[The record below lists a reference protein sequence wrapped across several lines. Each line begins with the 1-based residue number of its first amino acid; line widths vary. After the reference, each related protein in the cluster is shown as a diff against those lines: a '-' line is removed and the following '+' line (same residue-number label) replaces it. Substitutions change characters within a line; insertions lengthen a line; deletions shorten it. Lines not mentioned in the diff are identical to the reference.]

1 MDQENSLEAKKSEME
16 NSIIRTR
23 QKEVCEISRSCF
35 LRRPTFARLS
45 LSFLILQ
52 RWTTTNV
59 LFSILNYFVS
69 QKQAENVLKQTKK
82 TELMLIAKYQSLQK
96 YTLELTEREAR
107 IAKERLDVNQEKLEL
122 QSQRKKLFETRCS
135 LCKIGEKANELKGI
149 IQKDPTDFDDI
160 NSANNEQLNMENF
173 SSTSGLN
180 FGSFY
185 NQDLQ
190 LLPSVDLE
198 NVPNLTDMSDDF
210 LDSDL
215 LMLKFDL
222 LNSNRNNSNYKDF

>member
-1 MDQENSLEAKKSEME
+1 
-16 NSIIRTR
+16 
-23 QKEVCEISRSCF
+23 
-35 LRRPTFARLS
+35 
-45 LSFLILQ
+45 
-52 RWTTTNV
+52 
-59 LFSILNYFVS
+59 
-69 QKQAENVLKQTKK
+69 
-82 TELMLIAKYQSLQK
+82 MLIAKYQSLQK

-135 LCKIGEKANELKGI
+135 LCKIGERANELKGI

-160 NSANNEQLNMENF
+160 NSANNEQMNIENF

>member
-1 MDQENSLEAKKSEME
+1 MISKIKSPSWKIQLSEPDKKKYVESV
-16 NSIIRTR
+16 
-23 QKEVCEISRSCF
+23 EVVFF
-35 LRRPTFARLS
+35 LT
-45 LSFLILQ
+45 LQ
-52 RWTTTNV
+52 HWTTTNV
-59 LFSILNYFVS
+59 FSIFNNFVS

-160 NSANNEQLNMENF
+160 NSANNEQLNKENF

-180 FGSFY
+180 FRSFY